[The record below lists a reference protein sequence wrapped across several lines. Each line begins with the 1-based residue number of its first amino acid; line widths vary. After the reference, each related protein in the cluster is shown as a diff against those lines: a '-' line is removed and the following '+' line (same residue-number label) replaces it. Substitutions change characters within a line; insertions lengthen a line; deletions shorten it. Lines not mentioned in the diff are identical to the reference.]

1 MEIVMFTIGTLIFI
15 AYMFGLLTMI
25 NRSHKQQAS
34 ENNSYKEFM
43 KKVQDAVDDV
53 DHDGMGDFSRF
64 PSQETKKQKVK

>member
-25 NRSHKQQAS
+25 NRSHKQQAA

-43 KKVQDAVDDV
+43 KKVQDAVDD
-53 DHDGMGDFSRF
+53 
-64 PSQETKKQKVK
+64 